1 MKVFGIDLYTGT
13 LNEFVKELDVLSRGP
28 YGYVVTANVNHV
40 VMLEHDR
47 HQGLLAAYDKAA
59 FRICDS
65 RILLPWMNRLGA
77 NVSEVIPGST
87 LTVAMLD
94 MAQQNAWAI
103 TVIGCEDDVMDS
115 LRASHP
121 AVRFNHYNPPMGF
134 IKQPVEVEKTID
146 YVIANPARL
155 IIFSVGAPR
164 QEELALKVLERGGA
178 VGMGL
183 CAGASLNFMSG
194 KVKRAPAWVQKLS
207 LEWAHRILSE
217 PKRLA
222 KRYIVDLYRIV
233 PIVSR
238 EYAAR
243 RAGGQDRQQ
252 S

>member
-13 LNEFVKELDVLSRGP
+13 LNEFIKELDVLSAGP

-47 HQGLLAAYDKAA
+47 HQGLIAAYDQAA
-59 FRICDS
+59 YRICDS

-77 NVSEVIPGST
+77 NISEVIPGST

-94 MAQQNAWAI
+94 VAQQNAWSI
-103 TVIGCEDDVMDS
+103 TVIGCEDDVMES
-115 LRASHP
+115 LHAKYP

-134 IKQPVEVEKTID
+134 IKQPAEVEKAVD
-146 YVIANPARL
+146 FVVANPARL

-164 QEELALKVLERGGA
+164 QEELALKVLQRGGA
-178 VGMGL
+178 VGVGL
-183 CAGASLNFMSG
+183 CAGASLNFVAG
-194 KVKRAPAWVQKLS
+194 KVKRAPEWVQKLS

-217 PKRLA
+217 PQRLA
-222 KRYIVDLYRIV
+222 KRYIVDLYRII
-233 PIVSR
+233 PIVLREMSSR
-238 EYAAR
+238 R
-243 RAGGQDRQQ
+243 RGDHDRQE